1 MEQHTGH
8 KGVITTMKIA
18 RDVDAGKAFWMKD
31 GREVDDLYVELDE
44 GAIPD
49 GILDYEDGIG
59 ARHPTPEAYTI
70 ALGFAAQ
77 CASSTTWVASSA
89 LFKTCARSNIGAA
102 HQSGQHDNG
111 CRRPPHS
118 WART

>member
-1 MEQHTGH
+1 
-8 KGVITTMKIA
+8 
-18 RDVDAGKAFWMKD
+18 MKD
-31 GREVDDLYVELDE
+31 DREVDDLYVELDE

-49 GILDYEDGIG
+49 GILDYE
-59 ARHPTPEAYTI
+59 
-70 ALGFAAQ
+70 
-77 CASSTTWVASSA
+77 
-89 LFKTCARSNIGAA
+89 A